1 MHRTWNCFQ
10 QYFLLQFPFCFLRQ
24 GSPSVSCA
32 VHKGII
38 SSFFNPTII
47 PLTKKQIA
55 AILTWCLTNI
65 FWQANSIVFMQ
76 LFYRLIIL
84 MPEKKAWLCVFNLP
98 YKRNMARRWHV
109 AAHNRQNEH
118 QEHGRMAHIM
128 LRNMKANGGSFV
140 FIFTFATL
148 AKSHTKIT
156 QIVRAGFAVN

>member
-1 MHRTWNCFQ
+1 
-10 QYFLLQFPFCFLRQ
+10 
-24 GSPSVSCA
+24 
-32 VHKGII
+32 
-38 SSFFNPTII
+38 
-47 PLTKKQIA
+47 
-55 AILTWCLTNI
+55 
-65 FWQANSIVFMQ
+65 MQ

-128 LRNMKANGGSFV
+128 LRYMKANGGSFV

-156 QIVRAGFAVN
+156 QIVRAGFAVMVYYFCESPGKKRTGVKAPGEWF